1 MKWVKLIFLIGLL
14 GFINPDWA
22 DERVEKRIEKI
33 LERVKSEEWFEV
45 ILDTTEDITGDG
57 VKELVILYSDPGNRC
72 CAGYLYLDISGD
84 SVREIG
90 NVLCGGDCIDTIAD
104 LDEDGIKEL
113 VFVDARALEPIEYG
127 VCEAEAWHIFP
138 PRIFKYDGAKLTECY
153 GKCFKVLD
161 IYKSKFCRDM
171 KGGDYE
177 FALIGICI
185 LENKTYKQCM
195 EYLSSECD
203 TAVINKALEWIV
215 RPAAQLGEGPAKISE
230 LQKAYDFIKKEWFD
244 MK

>member
-153 GKCFKVLD
+153 GKCFKVFIVLSVSPRLRAPALSRSMGTFREALCGLQNR
-161 IYKSKFCRDM
+161 SKLLHSLYC
-171 KGGDYE
+171 
-177 FALIGICI
+177 
-185 LENKTYKQCM
+185 T
-195 EYLSSECD
+195 
-203 TAVINKALEWIV
+203 
-215 RPAAQLGEGPAKISE
+215 
-230 LQKAYDFIKKEWFD
+230 
-244 MK
+244 